1 MGATCCCS
9 RTAAWAS
16 SISASWARCRRRS
29 MAALREMG
37 VAADVFDE
45 AAFAS
50 DLKKAIEATE
60 ANDAAAIVNDVIAV
74 SENNNLVLPSEF
86 GLLTKQAIY
95 LNRYVTTLA
104 PDLDPFAEDVLGG
117 PV

>member
-1 MGATCCCS
+1 MCATH
-9 RTAAWAS
+9 
-16 SISASWARCRRRS
+16 
-29 MAALREMG
+29 RESN
-37 VAADVFDE
+37 DE
-45 AAFAS
+45 S
-50 DLKKAIEATE
+50 NESNEATE

-117 PV
+117 V